1 MISSMPPRN
10 STPPSGVF
18 LIGFMGCGKTTV
30 GELLSRHLGWRF
42 EDLDRR
48 IEAREGSTIPEIF
61 SNHGEARFRQLE
73 HKALLELVDE
83 MASNP
88 IVVALGGGTF
98 VQPHN
103 RLLVQRLARPTVF
116 LDADVEE
123 LWQRCRSGQGERPLA
138 ENENQF
144 RQLHAARRTF
154 YMEASVIID
163 TRGKDAQSVAA
174 EIADRL
180 HQAIPKEK

>member
-1 MISSMPPRN
+1 
-10 STPPSGVF
+10 
-18 LIGFMGCGKTTV
+18 MGCGKTSV

-48 IEAREGSTIPEIF
+48 IEACEGSTIAEIF
-61 SNHGEARFRQLE
+61 SNYGEARFRQME
-73 HKALLELVDE
+73 HEALLKLVDE

-88 IVVALGGGTF
+88 TVVALGGGTF
-98 VQPHN
+98 VQFQN
-103 RLLVQRLARPTVF
+103 RQLLQQLAWPTVF

-123 LWQRCRSGQGERPLA
+123 LWQRCRSAQGERPLA
-138 ENENQF
+138 GDENQF

-154 YMEASVIID
+154 YMEASVTID

-180 HQAIPKEK
+180 NEAIPKEK

>member
-1 MISSMPPRN
+1 
-10 STPPSGVF
+10 
-18 LIGFMGCGKTTV
+18 MGCGKTTV

-48 IEAREGSTIPEIF
+48 IEACERAPIAEIF
-61 SNHGEARFRQLE
+61 SNHGEARFRLME
-73 HKALLELVDE
+73 HEALLKLVHE

-88 IVVALGGGTF
+88 TVAALGGGTF
-98 VQPHN
+98 VQPQN
-103 RLLVQRLARPTVF
+103 RQLLEQLPWPTVF

-123 LWQRCRSGQGERPLA
+123 LWQRCRSTEGERPLA
-138 ENENQF
+138 GNENHF

-154 YMEASVIID
+154 YMEASVTID
-163 TRGKDAQSVAA
+163 TRGKDAPSVAA

-180 HQAIPKEK
+180 NEAMPKEK